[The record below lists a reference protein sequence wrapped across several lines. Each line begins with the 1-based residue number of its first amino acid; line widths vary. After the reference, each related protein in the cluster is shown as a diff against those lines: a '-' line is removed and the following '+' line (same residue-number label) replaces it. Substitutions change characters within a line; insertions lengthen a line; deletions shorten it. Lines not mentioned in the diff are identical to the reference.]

1 MEICTAHVERITY
14 IGRFCPACAEVSEL
28 QREIG
33 LLNDRI
39 QQLEEEKE

>member
-39 QQLEEEKE
+39 QQLEGEKE